1 MNVVG
6 TQRKKSINGGCN
18 NIDMNSRNKGK
29 EGERQ
34 LAKKLQEYG
43 FATRRGQQ
51 YCGIQGN
58 ADVVG
63 LDGIH
68 IECKRCEQVRDEVF
82 LQQAERD
89 AKEGEIPVFMY
100 RRNPEEWKVTLR
112 LEDFMTIYKS
122 FLQNRTKSE
131 KE

>member
-1 MNVVG
+1 MA
-6 TQRKKSINGGCN
+6 I
-18 NIDMNSRNKGK
+18 NSRQKGAR
-29 EGERQ
+29 GERS

-43 FATRRGQQ
+43 YNTRRGQQ
-51 YCGIQGN
+51 YCGIEGD

-63 LDGIH
+63 IDGLH
-68 IECKRCEQVRDEVF
+68 IECKRAQQVRDEVF

-89 AKEGEIPVFMY
+89 AKEGEIPVVMY
-100 RRNPEEWKVTLR
+100 RRNHEEWKVTLR

-131 KE
+131 NE

>member
-1 MNVVG
+1 MSSERSKV
-6 TQRKKSINGGCN
+6 
-18 NIDMNSRNKGK
+18 NSRNKGK
-29 EGERQ
+29 VGERE
-34 LAKKLQEYG
+34 LAKLLQEYG
-43 FATRRGQQ
+43 YNTRRGQQ
-51 YCGIQGN
+51 YCGIAGN

-63 LDGIH
+63 IDGLH

-89 AKEGEIPVFMY
+89 AKEGEIPVVMY
-100 RRNPEEWKVTLR
+100 RRNHEEWKVTLR

-122 FLQNRTKSE
+122 FLQNRIKSE

>member
-1 MNVVG
+1 
-6 TQRKKSINGGCN
+6 
-18 NIDMNSRNKGK
+18 MNSRNKGA
-29 EGERQ
+29 EGERS
-34 LAKKLQEYG
+34 LAKELRKYG
-43 FATRRGQQ
+43 YDTRRGQQ
-51 YCGIQGN
+51 YCGIEGN

-63 LDGIH
+63 VDGLY
-68 IECKRCEQVRDEVF
+68 IECKRTQQVRDEVF

-89 AKEGEIPVFMY
+89 AKEGEIPVVMY
-100 RRNPEEWKVTLR
+100 RRNHEEWKVTLR